1 MSNGPSQTPNIGD
14 RIVLGALR
22 AYEAWR
28 GLEKPPPPPPPANMD
43 SAQQHSFLNPT
54 TYFTVT
60 CVAFSLLALSS
71 VWRNHQAPAARVER
85 ESPRPKPPRR
95 RAVDSLY
102 VSDGPFRH
110 IDGELENSAGTS
122 SQLLSGLIGLVA
134 SVAQQIRSSQD
145 GSTDRLTVATLL
157 SELANLTTSLCRLQ
171 QESVN
176 FEFSRNES
184 LSVCL
189 QTTLLGLRETLLF
202 AQTTISNPSL
212 RSGSTLTTVIQQ
224 LRDHRPTLGF
234 LLESLAVKTSLPP
247 TPPCDADSE
256 VSLKGYPPSG
266 SSLLP
271 PPMPTGLTP
280 AMDTKAWIE
289 PPPEYSPPSAS
300 SNVVL
305 QMEKAEHKIEVPRPR
320 ESSSSDSS
328 DNGDTENDHDV
339 YDAVT
344 ANDLPTLTH
353 LLADCN
359 PNPNAT
365 FGEHNRSALHQA
377 AHLNHAQ
384 LIPPLLRA
392 GSLLTT
398 EDAAGDTPLHLA
410 AWAGHVEALTALL
423 THTNTADVDF
433 LSGRD
438 AYSALW
444 CAVTAAHIDAARVLL
459 RHGARVSLRNAG
471 GMTLLHQAAVMGQGA
486 MVEMLLDR
494 GAHVDAVDD
503 EGNAALHYAATSGS
517 APCVSALLRARA
529 DVEMRQAQGLTAAH
543 WAAHKGH
550 LEVLGLL
557 LASGADVNAV
567 AGEGATP
574 LHMAAN
580 RGHLAVVRLLLEKG
594 AKTGVKGSWDGVE
607 GTARQ
612 MARAKG
618 HGSVVKAIEAAR
630 KG

>member
-1 MSNGPSQTPNIGD
+1 MSNGRLSQTPNIGD
-14 RIVLGALR
+14 RIVLSTLR

-28 GLEKPPPPPPPANMD
+28 GLERPPPADMD
-43 SAQQHSFLNPT
+43 SAQQHAFLNPT
-54 TYFTVT
+54 TCFTVA

-71 VWRNHQAPAARVER
+71 VWKNHPAPAASVER
-85 ESPRPKPPRR
+85 EPPRPKPVRR

-110 IDGELENSAGTS
+110 IDGGLENSAGTS
-122 SQLLSGLIGLVA
+122 SHLLSGLIGLAA
-134 SVAQQIRSSQD
+134 SIAQQIRSQE
-145 GSTDRLTVATLL
+145 GSTGDRLTVATLL
-157 SELANLTTSLCRLQ
+157 NELANLTTSLCRLQ

-176 FEFSRNES
+176 FESGRNES

-202 AQTTISNPSL
+202 AQSTISNPSL
-212 RSGSTLTTVIQQ
+212 RDGSTLTTVIQQ

-247 TPPCDADSE
+247 TPPCDAGSE
-256 VSLKGYPPSG
+256 VSLKGYPSSG

-289 PPPEYSPPSAS
+289 PPPEYSPPSAT

-305 QMEKAEHKIEVPRPR
+305 HMEKAEHKTVVPGPR

-328 DNGDTENDHDV
+328 DSSENCNTDNDHAV

-344 ANDLPTLTH
+344 ANDLLTLAQ
-353 LLADCN
+353 LLADSN
-359 PNPNAT
+359 PNPNAL
-365 FGEHNRSALHQA
+365 FGEHHRSALHQA
-377 AHLNHAQ
+377 AHLNQSQ

-392 GSLLTT
+392 GSLPTT

-410 AWAGHVEALTALL
+410 AWAGHVEALTTLL
-423 THTNTADVDF
+423 THTDTADVDF

-486 MVEMLLDR
+486 MVEMLLER

-529 DVEMRQAQGLTAAH
+529 DVEMQQAQGLTAAH

-557 LASGADVNAV
+557 IASGANVNAV

-580 RGHLAVVRLLLEKG
+580 RGHLAVVRMLLEKR
-594 AKTGVKGSWDGVE
+594 AKTGVKGSWDGEE

-618 HGSVVKAIEAAR
+618 HGSVVKAIETAR

>member
-1 MSNGPSQTPNIGD
+1 M
-14 RIVLGALR
+14 
-22 AYEAWR
+22 
-28 GLEKPPPPPPPANMD
+28 
-43 SAQQHSFLNPT
+43 
-54 TYFTVT
+54 
-60 CVAFSLLALSS
+60 
-71 VWRNHQAPAARVER
+71 
-85 ESPRPKPPRR
+85 
-95 RAVDSLY
+95 
-102 VSDGPFRH
+102 
-110 IDGELENSAGTS
+110 
-122 SQLLSGLIGLVA
+122 
-134 SVAQQIRSSQD
+134 
-145 GSTDRLTVATLL
+145 
-157 SELANLTTSLCRLQ
+157 
-171 QESVN
+171 
-176 FEFSRNES
+176 
-184 LSVCL
+184 
-189 QTTLLGLRETLLF
+189 
-202 AQTTISNPSL
+202 
-212 RSGSTLTTVIQQ
+212 
-224 LRDHRPTLGF
+224 LGF
-234 LLESLAVKTSLPP
+234 LLEPLAVNTSLPP
-247 TPPCDADSE
+247 TPPCDAVSE
-256 VSLKGYPPSG
+256 GSLKDYAPSG

-280 AMDTKAWIE
+280 AMDLKAWIE

-300 SNVVL
+300 SNIVL
-305 QMEKAEHKIEVPRPR
+305 QMEKAEHKADVRRPR
-320 ESSSSDSS
+320 ESFSTGSSDSS
-328 DNGDTENDHDV
+328 GTCNADNDHAV

-353 LLADCN
+353 LLADSN
-359 PNPNAT
+359 PNLNAPL
-365 FGEHNRSALHQA
+365 GDHHRSALHQA
-377 AHLNHAQ
+377 AHLNQFQ

-392 GSLLTT
+392 GSLLTA

-410 AWAGHVEALTALL
+410 AWAGHVESLGALL
-423 THTNTADVDF
+423 THAGTADVDF

-503 EGNAALHYAATSGS
+503 EGNTALHYAATSGS

-529 DVEMRQAQGLTAAH
+529 DVEMQQAQGLTAAH

-557 LASGADVNAV
+557 IASGADVKAV

-580 RGHLAVVRLLLEKG
+580 RGHLAVVRMLLEKG
-594 AKTGVKGSWDGVE
+594 VKTGVKGTWDGME

-618 HGSVVKAIEAAR
+618 HGSVVKTLIETAR